1 MRPPPP
7 PSSPAPDSPLLAQIA
22 NYVDSGRA
30 AATYLAGLLLPY
42 LAGGLLPSVPPSP
55 AYYYHTS
62 PVYSPPLSSPGSSAR
77 WYSPPS
83 SAPPVYC
90 AVPVYAPTSPGYS
103 PDDEESDE
111 WWGDH
116 TTSPSSL
123 GSPVY
128 CNTRT
133 SRPIHGNRSTTTA
146 GSCITGPAGYCATRE
161 FNDQACPALLVSPAY
176 DSPTS
181 PGHFPEEFNDVWG
194 DITLAADKVQTPA
207 SLEYCYCC
215 STTLQDCCCQAS
227 DDAALAP

>member
-1 MRPPPP
+1 MSTLDEPPQPTSPAYYYPTSPAAYYP
-7 PSSPAPDSPLLAQIA
+7 PSP
-22 NYVDSGRA
+22 
-30 AATYLAGLLLPY
+30 
-42 LAGGLLPSVPPSP
+42 P

-77 WYSPPS
+77 WYSPPP

-103 PDDEESDE
+103 PDE

-116 TTSPSSL
+116 TTSPSSP

-146 GSCITGPAGYCATRE
+146 SSCITGPAGYCATRE